1 MSKVYSDIVGA
12 VATLH
17 NKLNSA
23 GMRGPFLVE
32 LVTSDADVLEALL
45 PDPRLVRKHV
55 NVRYCELAGVLF
67 ELNDKD

>member
-45 PDPRLVRKHV
+45 PDHAWSE
-55 NVRYCELAGVLF
+55 NT
-67 ELNDKD
+67 